1 MEVFALG
8 LKLKEEGAA
17 TVQAATQK
25 LNTELNR
32 TAGAANNAA
41 KAVQTAQLN
50 AAKGSLAF
58 GGMARSMA
66 QTGSAA
72 SLMSGGIVEAGTHIA
87 TFLGPQGVLL
97 MAVTGLVVAVRNAFK
112 TIREDVLKE
121 QQGMIADSRKFFAQ
135 MSALGTATSRE
146 QLTEALTQISR
157 GQLFVISEQAL
168 RILPESERQAA
179 LAERGLVRLREE
191 YARLQTQ
198 QSELIAL
205 EARWTAGERSQ
216 ELASALSTART
227 NAKGLPELM
236 GQYALAI
243 DNLGRMAETANSR
256 LLQLDV
262 TIKDKY
268 FTKQGSLDALMGKL
282 PRFSL
287 LEQARTGGR
296 GVTSIGGSVSAAAA
310 QFREQT
316 RQLVDETAVDAAN
329 LQSQIRDTLA
339 QSIGDGIT
347 DGIAAGFERGFAT
360 GRIGEGFKSLAGTML
375 SGLGSA
381 MIQFGKASLVASTLM
396 QEIRDSLSALTPKGA
411 VVASLA
417 MIAAGGAL
425 RGVAQS
431 AFGGM
436 GGGGGMAVTPTTPFG
451 IPMTGA
457 AMGPTQLIF
466 GATSATTAAGM
477 TPRQAMNVTLIGPN
491 DPTAQRAMQELMR
504 NANQRG
510 TLG

>member
-112 TIREDVLKE
+112 TIREGVLKE
-121 QQGMIADSRKFFAQ
+121 QQGMIADTRKLFAQ

-146 QLTEALTQISR
+146 QLTEALTAISR

-168 RILPESERQAA
+168 RLLPESERQAA

-191 YARLQTQ
+191 YGRLQGELTNASVTLRQFGMIPAAERTDAQRNAITRANESIRTATPLLGAYVTEIERLERLAAIATARLNALPVAVQNVTAATQ
-198 QSELIAL
+198 EAARPALPAMGAATERIA
-205 EARWTAGERSQ
+205 G
-216 ELASALSTART
+216 LSVGAADFR
-227 NAKGLPELM
+227 A
-236 GQYALAI
+236 Q
-243 DNLGRMAETANSR
+243 
-256 LLQLDV
+256 LQPL
-262 TIKDKY
+262 
-268 FTKQGSLDALMGKL
+268 
-282 PRFSL
+282 
-287 LEQARTGGR
+287 TGGIS
-296 GVTSIGGSVSAAAA
+296 GAAAEAAAKIEQDMRETFA
-310 QFREQT
+310 QG
-316 RQLVDETAVDAAN
+316 
-329 LQSQIRDTLA
+329 
-339 QSIGDGIT
+339 IGNGIG

-360 GRIGEGFKSLAGTML
+360 GNIGEGFKSLAGTML

-381 MIQFGKASLVASTLM
+381 MIEFGKASLLASTFM
-396 QEIRDSLSALTPKGA
+396 QRIKDALANFSPKA
-411 VVASLA
+411 AIAASVL

-436 GGGGGMAVTPTTPFG
+436 GGGGGIPVTPTTPFG
-451 IPMTGA
+451 IPMTNT
-457 AMGPTQLIF
+457 GPTQLIF

-491 DPTAQRAMQELMR
+491 DPTAQRAMQELMTK
-504 NANQRG
+504 ANQRG
-510 TLG
+510 KLG

>member
-1 MEVFALG
+1 
-8 LKLKEEGAA
+8 
-17 TVQAATQK
+17 
-25 LNTELNR
+25 
-32 TAGAANNAA
+32 
-41 KAVQTAQLN
+41 
-50 AAKGSLAF
+50 
-58 GGMARSMA
+58 
-66 QTGSAA
+66 
-72 SLMSGGIVEAGTHIA
+72 
-87 TFLGPQGVLL
+87 
-97 MAVTGLVVAVRNAFK
+97 
-112 TIREDVLKE
+112 
-121 QQGMIADSRKFFAQ
+121 
-135 MSALGTATSRE
+135 
-146 QLTEALTQISR
+146 
-157 GQLFVISEQAL
+157 
-168 RILPESERQAA
+168 LPESERQAA

-191 YARLQTQ
+191 YGRLQTQ
-198 QSELIAL
+198 QSALIAL
-205 EARWTAGERSQ
+205 EDRWTGGERSQ

-227 NAKGLPELM
+227 NAEGLPELM

-316 RQLVDETAVDAAN
+316 RELVDETAVDAAN
-329 LQSQIRDTLA
+329 LQSQIRETLA
-339 QSIGDGIT
+339 QSIGDGIG

-381 MIQFGKASLVASTLM
+381 MIQFGKASLALSELMDGLIASF
-396 QEIRDSLSALTPKGA
+396 
-411 VVASLA
+411 ASLIPGGAKARAIA
-417 MIAAGGAL
+417 MIALGASL
-425 RGVAQS
+425 KGVAS
-431 AFGGM
+431 AAFGGM
-436 GGGGGMAVTPTTPFG
+436 GGGRGMAMTPMTQFG
-451 IPMTGA
+451 IPMTNT
-457 AMGPTQLIF
+457 GPTQLIF

-477 TPRQAMNVTLIGPN
+477 TPRQAINVTLIGPN